1 MGGINRLPVLLLSLD
16 TDDGMRVGVVDI
28 GEAISWLV
36 PFFDFAG
43 VGFGID
49 DDLVW
54 PLVMFVFLSALVLPG
69 GFQGGF
75 MYGGG

>member
-16 TDDGMRVGVVDI
+16 ADDVKRVGTVGV
-28 GEAISWLV
+28 GEAISLLV
-36 PFFDFAG
+36 LFFDFAG

-54 PLVMFVFLSALVLPG
+54 PLMDVFLSVLAFPG